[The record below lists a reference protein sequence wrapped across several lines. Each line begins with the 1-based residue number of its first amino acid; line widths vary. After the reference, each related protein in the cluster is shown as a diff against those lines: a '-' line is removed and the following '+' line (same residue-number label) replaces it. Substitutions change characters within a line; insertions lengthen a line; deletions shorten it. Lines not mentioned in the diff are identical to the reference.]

1 MSIKR
6 EKAWKCW
13 LEILEK
19 LKETQCYM
27 EKGESLHISRGCG
40 GDFVNIIQKYL

>member
-1 MSIKR
+1 MTSR

-27 EKGESLHISRGCG
+27 EKGK
-40 GDFVNIIQKYL
+40 FVPTKSEVI